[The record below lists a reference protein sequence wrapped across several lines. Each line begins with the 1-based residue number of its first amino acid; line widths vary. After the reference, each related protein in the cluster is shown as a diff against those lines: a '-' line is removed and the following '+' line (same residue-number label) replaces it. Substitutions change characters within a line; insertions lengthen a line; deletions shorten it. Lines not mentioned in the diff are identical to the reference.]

1 MCRSMNTCKRAV
13 QPTVIKHASLLRQA
27 LVMAQQQ
34 VRYLEVEESAT
45 GAVYN
50 CLTGVH
56 MALTTAM
63 GSLARSKVC
72 KPVMLHVPV

>member
-56 MALTTAM
+56 M